1 VQAERSRIRLQLEAE
16 GDSFPVLADRK
27 DLDRIFMNLI
37 SNGIKYN
44 REDGSLTVRLA
55 SSNGSVRV
63 QVSDTGIGMKAEEME
78 GLFQDF
84 YRVKNPQT
92 SGIPGT
98 GLGLATVK
106 RVTAECQGDIRVD
119 SVPDRGTTFTVTL
132 PRA

>member
-1 VQAERSRIRLQLEAE
+1 
-16 GDSFPVLADRK
+16 
-27 DLDRIFMNLI
+27 MNLI

-44 REDGSLTVRLA
+44 RENGSLTVRLA
-55 SSNGSVRV
+55 SADGSVRV
-63 QVSDTGIGMKAEEME
+63 QFCDTGIGMQPDEMK

-92 SGIPGT
+92 SAIPGT

-106 RVTAECQGDIRVD
+106 RVTTECGGDIRVQ
-119 SVPDRGTTFTVTL
+119 SVPEQGTTFTVTL